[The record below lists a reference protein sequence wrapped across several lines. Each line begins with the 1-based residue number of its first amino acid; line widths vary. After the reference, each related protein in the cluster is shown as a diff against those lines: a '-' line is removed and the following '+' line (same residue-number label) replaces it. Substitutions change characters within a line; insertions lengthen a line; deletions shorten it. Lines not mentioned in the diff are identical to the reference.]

1 MIGSTPGP
9 GDAGR
14 PHTNRVPRRLL
25 ARLPLLAVLTASS
38 LFFVA
43 PLYWVFTAAFKPP
56 GTVDYP
62 PSLVP
67 TAFSLENFLAVA
79 TETPFVD
86 TYLVNSVLVS
96 AGTVLATVVVGT
108 LAGYA
113 LSRYSI
119 PHERAVLVS
128 LLVVQMVPILAMI
141 VPLYRL
147 FGVLGILD
155 TLTVVALADTML
167 AVPIATWLI
176 KGYYDTLPP
185 GLEDAARVGGA
196 SRFAAFRV
204 IAPLGRPAIGASALY
219 AFVLSWNQF
228 LVPLTFTSRPA
239 VWTFPVGLYGFI
251 SRRGVVEWEL
261 LGAASLVAMLPVLVL
276 FLLFQ
281 RQFLT
286 GLPGSRASG
295 GARGSGNGRPTG
307 RSGRGGREPGGGRP

>member
-1 MIGSTPGP
+1 MTGSTPRPVDRAWSRSVRRP
-9 GDAGR
+9 GR
-14 PHTNRVPRRLL
+14 SLLRLL
-25 ARLPLLAVLTASS
+25 VVALLAASS
-38 LFFVA
+38 LFFVV
-43 PLYWVFTAAFKPP
+43 PLYWVFSAAFKSP
-56 GTVDYP
+56 GAVDYP
-62 PSLVP
+62 PELVP
-67 TAFSLENFLAVA
+67 SGLSVENFVVVA

-86 TYLVNSVLVS
+86 TYLVNSLVVS
-96 AGTVLATVVVGT
+96 TATVLATVAIGT

-113 LSRYSI
+113 LSRHRI
-119 PHERAVLVS
+119 PHERAVMVA
-128 LLVVQMVPILAMI
+128 LLVVQMVPILAMV

-147 FGVLGILD
+147 FGLLELLD
-155 TLTVVALADTML
+155 TLAVVALADTML

-196 SRFAAFRV
+196 TRLDAFRV

-281 RQFLT
+281 RQFLA
-286 GLPGSRASG
+286 GLPGSRAG
-295 GARGSGNGRPTG
+295 GGEGAN
-307 RSGRGGREPGGGRP
+307 RGGGTAGPGGGGRP